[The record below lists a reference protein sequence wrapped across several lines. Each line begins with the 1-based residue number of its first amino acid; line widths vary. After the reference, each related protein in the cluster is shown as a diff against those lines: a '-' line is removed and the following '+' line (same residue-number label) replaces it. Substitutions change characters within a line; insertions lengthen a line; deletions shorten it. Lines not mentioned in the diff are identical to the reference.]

1 MDATYTDKFNNF
13 ELPMKAAISGLVAT
27 VTTVLAYIVF
37 LSYTPRVDRKS
48 PKFTP
53 NTVPLVGSW
62 SFFTQKWAFWQDCVA
77 KSPTGHFSFWLGKY
91 HVVGMSGPAA
101 RKVFLDNPNFDFV
114 RGATLVGHG
123 PDFVPP
129 LHAIF
134 HGNFQ
139 NGRSYFQR
147 RLVDL
152 QKSEQLGKRL
162 PGVTRDARGA
172 FEALRHHASGVMNPT
187 DACYHLVVQQA
198 CRVVCSDEIADDPA
212 VLARTQSVLSL
223 LMHTSSIHA
232 VALPYLPSL
241 AKLKRR
247 WGRYSLSRI
256 VTPIVQRRLHK
267 KKDSPRHDDVVQYM
281 LDRGDPP
288 EWMVA
293 FFISTLFIASANAG
307 YLSGAMLNIL
317 AHHPDWQARIYREIK
332 TVAAAHAP
340 NNRRHAPLV
349 DQLDAIPLDAWESF
363 FPSIDLCF
371 KEAIRM
377 WVAFPMIRLNMAP
390 HAVPIPGTA
399 EVVPAGTFAAYN
411 STEVHFNPDLYPDP
425 YRYDPERF
433 REGREEFKREAYG
446 FVGWGQGRHPC
457 LGMRWAKIQ
466 LNIILA
472 YALALYEWTG
482 CDEKGQPSTHFDR
495 KTDLN
500 APGPSL
506 PVGLF
511 CKYVPRKEM

>member
-1 MDATYTDKFNNF
+1 
-13 ELPMKAAISGLVAT
+13 MKAAITGLVAT
-27 VTTVLAYIVF
+27 VTTFLAYIVF
-37 LSYTPRVDRKS
+37 LSYTPRVDKKS
-48 PKFTP
+48 PQFTP

-77 KSPTGHFSFWLGKY
+77 KSQTGHFSFWLGKY
-91 HVVGMSGPAA
+91 HVVGVSGAAA

-172 FEALRHHASGVMNPT
+172 FEALRQHASGVMNPT
-187 DACYHLVVQQA
+187 DACYRLVVQQA

-247 WGRYSLSRI
+247 WGRYGLSRI
-256 VTPIVQRRLHK
+256 VTPIVQRRLQK
-267 KKDSPRHDDVVQYM
+267 KKDAPRHDDVVQYM
-281 LDRGDPP
+281 LDRGDSP

-317 AHHPDWQARIYREIK
+317 AYHPDWQARIYREIK

-340 NNRRHAPLV
+340 NPHAPLV
-349 DQLDAIPLDAWESF
+349 DQLDTIPLDAWESF

-390 HAVPIPGTA
+390 HAVPIPGTD
-399 EVVPAGTFAAYN
+399 EVVPAGTFASYN
-411 STEVHFNPDLYPDP
+411 STEVHFNPELYPDP

-433 REGREEFKREAYG
+433 REGREEFKKEVYG

-472 YALALYEWTG
+472 YALAMYEWSG

-511 CKYVPRKEM
+511 CKYVPRKEV